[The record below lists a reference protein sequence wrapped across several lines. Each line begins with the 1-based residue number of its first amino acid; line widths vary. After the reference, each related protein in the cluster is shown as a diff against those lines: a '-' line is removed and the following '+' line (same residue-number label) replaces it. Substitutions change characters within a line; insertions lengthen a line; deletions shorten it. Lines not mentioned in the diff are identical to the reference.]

1 MRTETIKIYS
11 FDELSEEAKEN
22 ALEYQRYNQDYYWGY
37 EAIKSAEAFAKLI
50 GLEIIGYQIDWLN
63 PNASYFKYDETNI
76 NKDLHIHIETELT
89 GFHTDYAILRAWNET
104 KSINQTLDKLL
115 WECCADY
122 EEQLTDD
129 SLEDYLINNCYEF
142 LEDGTIY

>member
-11 FDELSEEAKEN
+11 FDELSDKAKKN
-22 ALEYQRYNQDYYWGY
+22 ALKYQRYNQDYFWGY

-50 GLEIIGYQIDWLN
+50 GLKIIGYQIDWLN
-63 PNASYFKYDETNI
+63 PHESYFKYDETNI
-76 NKDLHIHIETELT
+76 NKDMHIHIETELT
-89 GFHTDYAILRAWNET
+89 GFYTDYAILRAWNQT
-104 KSINQTLDKLL
+104 KSINQTFDKLL

-129 SLEDYLINNCYEF
+129 SIEDYLINNCYEF